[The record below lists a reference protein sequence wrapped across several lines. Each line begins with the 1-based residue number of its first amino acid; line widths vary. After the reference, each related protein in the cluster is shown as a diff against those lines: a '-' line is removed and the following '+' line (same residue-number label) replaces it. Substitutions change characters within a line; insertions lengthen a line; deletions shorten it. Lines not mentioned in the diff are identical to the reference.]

1 MLKSRKSSKSSKNKK
16 KKSKKI
22 RKYWDVSSSDYAS
35 CSDSEECEGGG
46 NAILAYIILA
56 VIGIVILC
64 CICYCLIKLAR

>member
-1 MLKSRKSSKSSKNKK
+1 MLKSKKSSKSSKKK

-56 VIGIVILC
+56 VIGIVVLC
-64 CICYCLIKLAR
+64 CVCYCLIKLAR